1 MENYYKILGVNEN
14 VTNEE
19 LKKAYRKLA
28 KKYHP
33 DANVGNAQAEEMF
46 KKVSKAYE
54 VLSDE
59 TSREKYDRELKGN
72 FSSFNNKTTS
82 TKSKTNTSSVNED
95 IFNKFNGFN
104 VFEQA
109 FGMNNQTNK
118 NENIK
123 VTKNPMDF
131 TDMFENF
138 MGIKNMNVK
147 KE

>member
-1 MENYYKILGVNEN
+1 MENYYKILGVSEN

-19 LKKAYRKLA
+19 LKKVYRKLA

-33 DANVGNAQAEEMF
+33 DTNVGNTQAEEMF

-59 TSREKYDRELKGN
+59 TSRAKYDREIKGN
-72 FSSFNNKTTS
+72 FNNFDTSTNNKKTS
-82 TKSKTNTSSVNED
+82 ASSVNED

-109 FGMNNQTNK
+109 FGMNNKANK

-123 VTKNPMDF
+123 ATKNPMDF

-147 KE
+147 KK

>member
-1 MENYYKILGVNEN
+1 MENYYKILGVSQEA
-14 VTNEE
+14 TNDE

-33 DANVGNAQAEEMF
+33 DANVGNAQADEMF

-59 TSREKYDRELKGN
+59 TSRKKYDRELNGN
-72 FSSFNNKTTS
+72 FYETDTKKS
-82 TKSKTNTSSVNED
+82 TANSSVNED

-109 FGMNNQTNK
+109 FGMNNAKSDINQ
-118 NENIK
+118 NIK
-123 VTKNPMDF
+123 ASKNPIDF

-138 MGIKNMNVK
+138 MGIKNMNINK
-147 KE
+147 K

>member
-1 MENYYKILGVNEN
+1 MENYYKILGVSEN

-19 LKKAYRKLA
+19 IKKVYRKLA

-33 DANVGNAQAEEMF
+33 DANIGNIQAEEMF

-59 TSREKYDRELKGN
+59 TSRAKYDREIKGN
-72 FSSFNNKTTS
+72 FNNFDTSTNNKKTS
-82 TKSKTNTSSVNED
+82 SSSVNED

-109 FGMNNQTNK
+109 FGTNNKSNK

-123 VTKNPMDF
+123 ATKNPMDF

-147 KE
+147 KK

>member
-1 MENYYKILGVNEN
+1 MENYYKILGVSEN

-19 LKKAYRKLA
+19 LKKVYRKLA

-33 DANVGNAQAEEMF
+33 DANVGNLQAEEMF

-59 TSREKYDRELKGN
+59 TSRAKYDREIKGN
-72 FSSFNNKTTS
+72 FNNFDTSTNNKKTS
-82 TKSKTNTSSVNED
+82 SSSVNED

-109 FGMNNQTNK
+109 FGMNNKSNK

-123 VTKNPMDF
+123 ARKNPMDF
-131 TDMFENF
+131 TDMFESF
-138 MGIKNMNVK
+138 MGMKNMNVK
-147 KE
+147 KK

>member
-1 MENYYKILGVNEN
+1 MENYYKILGVSEN

-19 LKKAYRKLA
+19 LKKVYRKLA

-33 DANVGNAQAEEMF
+33 DANVGNTQAEEMF

-59 TSREKYDRELKGN
+59 TSRAKYDREIKGN
-72 FSSFNNKTTS
+72 FNNFDTNTNNKKTS
-82 TKSKTNTSSVNED
+82 TSSVNED
-95 IFNKFNGFN
+95 IFNRFNGFN

-109 FGMNNQTNK
+109 FGMNNKANNSK
-118 NENIK
+118 NIK
-123 VTKNPMDF
+123 ATKNPMDF

-147 KE
+147 KK

>member
-1 MENYYKILGVNEN
+1 MENYYKILGVSEN

-19 LKKAYRKLA
+19 LKKVYRKLA

-33 DANVGNAQAEEMF
+33 DANVGNTQAEEMF

-59 TSREKYDRELKGN
+59 TSRAKYDREIKGN
-72 FSSFNNKTTS
+72 FNNFDTNTNNKKTS
-82 TKSKTNTSSVNED
+82 TSSVNED
-95 IFNKFNGFN
+95 IFNRFNGFN

-109 FGMNNQTNK
+109 FGMNNKANNSK
-118 NENIK
+118 NIK

-138 MGIKNMNVK
+138 MGMKNMNVK
-147 KE
+147 NK

>member
-1 MENYYKILGVNEN
+1 MENYYDILGVSKN
-14 VTNEE
+14 VTTEE
-19 LKKAYRKLA
+19 LKKVYRKLA

-33 DANVGNAQAEEMF
+33 DANVGNSKAEEMF

-59 TSREKYDRELKGN
+59 TSRAKYDRELDGKFTN
-72 FSSFNNKTTS
+72 FDNNK
-82 TKSKTNTSSVNED
+82 KTSSNKNTGNINED

-109 FGMNNQTNK
+109 FGMK
-118 NENIK
+118 EEHKSNINAS
-123 VTKNPMDF
+123 KNPMDF

-147 KE
+147 KK

>member
-1 MENYYKILGVNEN
+1 MENYYKILGVPEN

-19 LKKAYRKLA
+19 LKKVYRKLA

-33 DANVGNAQAEEMF
+33 DANVGNTKAEEMF

-59 TSREKYDRELKGN
+59 TSRAKYDREIKGN
-72 FSSFNNKTTS
+72 FNNFDTNTNNKKTS
-82 TKSKTNTSSVNED
+82 TSSVNED

-109 FGMNNQTNK
+109 FGMNNKSNK

-123 VTKNPMDF
+123 ATKNPMDF

-147 KE
+147 KK

>member
-1 MENYYKILGVNEN
+1 MENYYKILGVSEN

-19 LKKAYRKLA
+19 LKKVYRKLA

-33 DANVGNAQAEEMF
+33 DANVGNTQAEEMF

-59 TSREKYDRELKGN
+59 TSRAKYDREIKGN
-72 FSSFNNKTTS
+72 FNNFDTNTNNK
-82 TKSKTNTSSVNED
+82 KTGTSSVNED

-109 FGMNNQTNK
+109 FGMNNKSNK

-123 VTKNPMDF
+123 ATKNPMDF

-147 KE
+147 KK